1 MKELSIFAAFLGGAV
16 VGAAAGLLLAPE
28 KGTDTREKIAEALRK
43 KGIKLN
49 RKDMNELATEIA
61 NNIESDDAE

>member
-1 MKELSIFAAFLGGAV
+1 MKELSIFAAFLGGTV
-16 VGAAAGLLLAPE
+16 LGATLGLLFAPD

-49 RKDMNELATEIA
+49 RKDMNELASEIA

>member
-28 KGTDTREKIAEALRK
+28 KGTETRERIAEALRK

>member
-1 MKELSIFAAFLGGAV
+1 MKQLSIFAAFVGGAL

-28 KGTDTREKIAEALRK
+28 KGTETRERIAEALRK

-49 RKDMNELATEIA
+49 RKDMNELAAEIA